1 MTQATEIIQ
10 KLQNMADPEKA
21 ALSQRFFK
29 TGKGE
34 YGEGDIFLG
43 LDLVQINAMIK
54 EYASV
59 ITIDEVEKLLHS
71 EFHEARTLAVSI
83 LVKKFEK
90 AKKDFALKK
99 KIVELYLRN
108 VAQINNWDLVD
119 ISAYK
124 ILGAF
129 VYEQE
134 DSAIL
139 YKLSDSK
146 HLWSERMSV
155 VSCMY
160 LIKRDKF
167 EDIKFMAV
175 KFLSH
180 KHDLMHKAVGWML
193 REMGKRNLDELRNFL
208 NNYASKMPR
217 TMLRYAIEKLSSEER
232 KKYMQMK

>member
-10 KLQNMADPEKA
+10 KLQSLADPKKA
-21 ALSQRFFK
+21 AHSQRFFK

-43 LDLVQINAMIK
+43 LNLVQINAMVK
-54 EYASV
+54 EYTAIV
-59 ITIDEVEKLLHS
+59 TLNEVEKLLHS
-71 EFHEARTLAVSI
+71 EFHEVRTLAVCI

-90 AKKDFALKK
+90 AKKDFAAKIA
-99 KIVELYLRN
+99 IVELYLRN
-108 VAQINNWDLVD
+108 VAHINNWDLVD

-134 DSAIL
+134 DSTIL
-139 YKLSDSK
+139 YELSDSQ

-193 REMGKRNLDELRNFL
+193 REMGKRNLDELCSFL
-208 NNYASKMPR
+208 NNYASQMPR
-217 TMLRYAIEKLSSEER
+217 TMLRYAIEKLPSEER

>member
-1 MTQATEIIQ
+1 
-10 KLQNMADPEKA
+10 
-21 ALSQRFFK
+21 
-29 TGKGE
+29 
-34 YGEGDIFLG
+34 
-43 LDLVQINAMIK
+43 MIK

-90 AKKDFALKK
+90 AKKDIALKK
-99 KIVELYLRN
+99 EIVELYLRN
-108 VAQINNWDLVD
+108 VAHINNWDLVD

-129 VYEQE
+129 VYEQG
-134 DSAIL
+134 DSSIL
-139 YKLSDSK
+139 YELSDSK

-167 EDIKFMAV
+167 EDIKIMAA

-208 NNYASKMPR
+208 NNYAPKMPR
-217 TMLRYAIEKLSSEER
+217 TMLRYAIEKLSPEER
-232 KKYMQMK
+232 KKYMQAK

>member
-1 MTQATEIIQ
+1 MVQATEIIQ
-10 KLQNMADPEKA
+10 KLQSLAEPNKA
-21 ALSQRFFK
+21 AHSQRFFK

-90 AKKDFALKK
+90 AKKDIALKK
-99 KIVELYLRN
+99 EIVELYLRN
-108 VAQINNWDLVD
+108 VAHINNWDLVD

-129 VYEQE
+129 AYEQG
-134 DSAIL
+134 DNSIL
-139 YKLSDSK
+139 YELSDSK

-167 EDIKFMAV
+167 EDIKIMAA

-208 NNYASKMPR
+208 NNYAPKMPR
-217 TMLRYAIEKLSSEER
+217 TMLRYAIEKLAPEER
-232 KKYMQMK
+232 KKYMQAK